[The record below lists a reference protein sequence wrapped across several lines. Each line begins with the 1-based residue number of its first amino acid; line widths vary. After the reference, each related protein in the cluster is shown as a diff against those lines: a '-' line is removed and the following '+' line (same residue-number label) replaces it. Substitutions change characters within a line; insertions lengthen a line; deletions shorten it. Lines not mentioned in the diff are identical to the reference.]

1 MKQVKAGRAIIEAR
15 LDEEH
20 RNILFDEGRLKARQV
35 KKARKRE
42 TKRRSGKKNN
52 YRKPPVRKQKSPV
65 LELDE
70 SLSDEAPQ
78 SSDEN
83 EPGVPNVRVLRRV
96 IISSEDQEE
105 EEEEEEVEQID
116 ELEDDEMDGIYEDM
130 DVDEDED
137 DNMDC

>member
-20 RNILFDEGRLKARQV
+20 RNIPFDEGRLKAMQV
-35 KKARKRE
+35 KKAHKRE

-52 YRKPPVRKQKSPV
+52 YRKPPVSKQKSPV

-70 SLSDEAPQ
+70 SLSDESPQ

-105 EEEEEEVEQID
+105 EEEEEQID
-116 ELEDDEMDGIYEDM
+116 ELEDDEMDEIYEDM